1 MKQEFSPS
9 ALRKACEDAAKEMW
23 ATNSPSCLSE
33 SKIADII
40 ERHLTP
46 VFEALRDSVIEEE
59 AKSMD
64 ELAKREARRLEELK
78 GFDVPVA
85 IWELHGHR
93 LHAFED
99 AAMELRALKGA
110 PR

>member
-1 MKQEFSPS
+1 MTKIPTDLQA

-46 VFEALRDSVIEEE
+46 VFEALRDSVIEECAKRAMNVQVNHGDHYGAYFARSNDAPE
-59 AKSMD
+59 IAKS
-64 ELAKREARRLEELK
+64 
-78 GFDVPVA
+78 
-85 IWELHGHR
+85 I
-93 LHAFED
+93 
-99 AAMELRALKGA
+99 RALKGA